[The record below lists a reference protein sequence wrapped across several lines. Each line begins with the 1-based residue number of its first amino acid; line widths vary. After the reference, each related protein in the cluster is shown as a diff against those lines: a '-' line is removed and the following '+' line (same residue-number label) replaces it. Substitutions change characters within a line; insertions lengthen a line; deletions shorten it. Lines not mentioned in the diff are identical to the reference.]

1 MDTLPWYRQFWP
13 WFLFGLP
20 AVVVV
25 AGLTTWWIAARN
37 ADHLVAV
44 DYYKQGLA
52 INREMRK
59 QERASEL
66 GIIAD
71 LELLPGLVQVK
82 LLGREQ
88 PAALQIYFSH
98 PLDATRDFE
107 LRLARVQPGTYQAQL
122 QEPLEYR
129 WLWRI
134 EPLGSA
140 KQEPWRID
148 GDIDVDER

>member
-1 MDTLPWYRQFWP
+1 
-13 WFLFGLP
+13 
-20 AVVVV
+20 
-25 AGLTTWWIAARN
+25 
-37 ADHLVAV
+37 
-44 DYYKQGLA
+44 
-52 INREMRK
+52 MRK